1 MQTRDLHIVHKVLL
15 AFGLNAF
22 FYGVLMYVNLPLESR
37 TWSAIAGELF
47 PILFS
52 EYFIG
57 SLAMLGWLFI
67 AEWVH
72 KGFERFFGEEILS
85 KGGVWPNLMA
95 LAVCTLLV
103 FLIHWGAVKIIFWS
117 QTLLL
122 DQPDMT
128 IVAQS
133 DYAYAS
139 LRFGQVIYIFMAM
152 LVYYLL
158 TLRRVTQRLNEV
170 SVRAEQ
176 AQKKQLDYDAARLD
190 AVKRYG
196 FGMGQDKIYVYL
208 NPEAGNP
215 YGLHAFVDS
224 RVTGPWGQAL
234 VEELIPHLLGKYRIR
249 PDANQHFLVGQ
260 SSGGYGALWLQMHYP
275 AAFGGCW
282 AVSPDPIDFSDFLSV
297 DLYAKG
303 ANAFFDSEKKER
315 PFFWNKDRYHST
327 IRQFAQFEHFLGDG
341 GQMQSF
347 EAAYGLP
354 DRRMRPRPLYDR
366 STGVIDPKTVNAWKS
381 YDLGLYMQSKYTRL
395 LPQLD
400 GKIHVYA
407 GAADNFY
414 INRSVLRFKEK
425 TKSLPGKITVEIIPE
440 ADHWSIWSATMT
452 QLVQSQMDEKI
463 KN

>member
-103 FLIHWGAVKIIFWS
+103 FFIHWGAVKIIFWS

-158 TLRRVTQRLNEV
+158 TLRRVTQRFNEA

-176 AQKKQLDYDAARLD
+176 AQKKQLEAEYDQLRHRVNPHFLFNSLSTLSSLVHVDAEQSEQFVEQLSKAYRYLLETRDREMVSLQAELDFIQTFGFLQKTRFGDKLHLETDITPEQASLYQLLPLTLQTLVERAMRHNRMSAKSPLTVRIFVKNNELHVENNRQARSEPDPNMGSYDWETLE
-190 AVKRYG
+190 KRYA
-196 FGMGQDKIYVYL
+196 QWAD
-208 NPEAGNP
+208 PEVFSFDHVSDTSWLTKVPLRRVESASP
-215 YGLHAFVDS
+215 QPFV
-224 RVTGPWGQAL
+224 
-234 VEELIPHLLGKYRIR
+234 
-249 PDANQHFLVGQ
+249 
-260 SSGGYGALWLQMHYP
+260 
-275 AAFGGCW
+275 
-282 AVSPDPIDFSDFLSV
+282 
-297 DLYAKG
+297 
-303 ANAFFDSEKKER
+303 
-315 PFFWNKDRYHST
+315 
-327 IRQFAQFEHFLGDG
+327 
-341 GQMQSF
+341 
-347 EAAYGLP
+347 
-354 DRRMRPRPLYDR
+354 
-366 STGVIDPKTVNAWKS
+366 
-381 YDLGLYMQSKYTRL
+381 
-395 LPQLD
+395 
-400 GKIHVYA
+400 
-407 GAADNFY
+407 
-414 INRSVLRFKEK
+414 
-425 TKSLPGKITVEIIPE
+425 SL
-440 ADHWSIWSATMT
+440 
-452 QLVQSQMDEKI
+452 
-463 KN
+463 